1 MAMNTEPSAP
11 ANRALN
17 PLKVSENGRRILRAL
32 LAALA
37 DIDKL
42 IRFAAGKFH
51 RSLRIILAIVVQR
64 GAAGTKGRARALS
77 RAGSGARR
85 SERPTTKIFAT
96 MKDFFRS

>member
-42 IRFAAGKFH
+42 W
-51 RSLRIILAIVVQR
+51 L
-64 GAAGTKGRARALS
+64 
-77 RAGSGARR
+77 
-85 SERPTTKIFAT
+85 
-96 MKDFFRS
+96 